1 MDTANR
7 FYQQQEE
14 CLGIS
19 LPAAFKEPYALFGC
33 RSDLTR
39 NQEYLLQ
46 PTALYL
52 DHNALIFRHEKQGA
66 ALWGVR
72 LADLQHPDPPVYHCL
87 CMVGNVMGEWEIW
100 LGRFSLACLDLILW
114 ESLYDTRMPTEFRD
128 SDDKDLALIEQLY
141 SELPPFEGNHSYTHF
156 GVRWFSGT
164 DLLLCY
170 TGFDLRVRTRTREAL
185 CSIREN
191 LPGDWLYE

>member
-1 MDTANR
+1 
-7 FYQQQEE
+7 
-14 CLGIS
+14 
-19 LPAAFKEPYALFGC
+19 
-33 RSDLTR
+33 
-39 NQEYLLQ
+39 
-46 PTALYL
+46 
-52 DHNALIFRHEKQGA
+52 
-66 ALWGVR
+66 
-72 LADLQHPDPPVYHCL
+72 
-87 CMVGNVMGEWEIW
+87 MGEWEIW